1 MFVQRIWVLQKLF
14 YYDSQIN
21 IWNVKNNKETKLK
34 QQNVLPKSDYGE
46 VTQNIV
52 KQNLD
57 SLIISNIIFCK

>member
-57 SLIISNIIFCK
+57 SLIISNIFCK

>member
-21 IWNVKNNKETKLK
+21 IWNVKNNKETKLI
-34 QQNVLPKSDYGE
+34 QQKVLPKSDYGE

-57 SLIISNIIFCK
+57 SLIISNIFCK